1 MTVLAIIW
9 YHIRSC
15 SADLRARRLGD
26 LTIDQRKGGQ
36 VIIGNEHREW
46 RLR

>member
-9 YHIRSC
+9 FHIRSC
-15 SADLRARRLGD
+15 AADLRARRLGD
-26 LTIDQRKGGQ
+26 LTIDVRRGGQ
-36 VIIGNEHREW
+36 VVVENEHKEW